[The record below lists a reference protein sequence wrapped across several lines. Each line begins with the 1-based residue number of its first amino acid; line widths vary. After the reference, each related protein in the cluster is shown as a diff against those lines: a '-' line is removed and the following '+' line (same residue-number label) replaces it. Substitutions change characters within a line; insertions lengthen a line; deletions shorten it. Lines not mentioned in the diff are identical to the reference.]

1 MNATTLS
8 ELQPLAVVK
17 NVDLTSTYR
26 VGVRDVGHGPL
37 GTWEYRVDQ
46 KANHHEHVSVVGRR
60 GAANAPE
67 IHLVRFTNMAAIHRV
82 APVDQAGGH
91 DQLIDAG
98 LARVVFKRGRES
110 LWKLATSLRLIV
122 LATS

>member
-1 MNATTLS
+1 MSMSAS
-8 ELQPLAVVK
+8 SVAGVLQMRQR
-17 NVDLTSTYR
+17 STWS
-26 VGVRDVGHGPL
+26 G
-37 GTWEYRVDQ
+37 
-46 KANHHEHVSVVGRR
+46 
-60 GAANAPE
+60 
-67 IHLVRFTNMAAIHRV
+67 FTNMAAIHRV